1 MTNTA
6 QKRLGQ
12 REAAHPAPLPPGSEP
27 GRWAA
32 SPADIPSPRRF
43 PPVGD
48 GHLRGPQSLSLR
60 LAPFLTR
67 RRRGLFKGGV

>member
-6 QKRLGQ
+6 QRRLGQ
-12 REAAHPAPLPPGSEP
+12 REAAHPAPLPSGSEP

-43 PPVGD
+43 PPVGA
-48 GHLRGPQSLSLR
+48 GHLRGPGSSALR
-60 LAPFLTR
+60 PAPFLTR
-67 RRRGLFKGGV
+67 RGRGLFKGGV